1 MIVRSKFNSSFPLMF
16 HEREKR
22 KKRDSTDRWFNQVSC
37 VTFVLGIIF
46 VFFSFYFMLIRVLKE
61 RTTLRIAVCGGLR
74 RTRLGQLVFCLLERR
89 RAKPERS
96 PSSSSDVQGTTP
108 REDVACIN
116 SWSGPFRCSYNK
128 MFNVSSYIRASG
140 NSTWKYLVC
149 YTILISTIE
158 HLYHHMHRLMLPLYA
173 SYLSYRRSNGSKLR
187 LLYDRVRKMSNSK
200 SHSSRWHLWWIT
212 LYHWILV
219 TFCRIILCSLADCHL
234 MYWKD

>member
-1 MIVRSKFNSSFPLMF
+1 MIVRSKFNSSFPLVF
-16 HEREKR
+16 HAQRRKGKR
-22 KKRDSTDRWFNQVSC
+22 KKETQTTDDNQVSYSVC
-37 VTFVLGIIF
+37 ARYT
-46 VFFSFYFMLIRVLKE
+46 SFLSYFILIRVLKE

-140 NSTWKYLVC
+140 NSTWKYICYPIVC
-149 YTILISTIE
+149 YTILISSIE
-158 HLYHHMHRLMLPLYA
+158 HCIVVCIAWCYFCVFLI
-173 SYLSYRRSNGSKLR
+173 SCID
-187 LLYDRVRKMSNSK
+187 DRMAADFCHFTTMSVKCPTANLT
-200 SHSSRWHLWWIT
+200 WTDDI
-212 LYHWILV
+212 
-219 TFCRIILCSLADCHL
+219 FDE
-234 MYWKD
+234 

>member
-1 MIVRSKFNSSFPLMF
+1 MITKYHVA
-16 HEREKR
+16 
-22 KKRDSTDRWFNQVSC
+22 
-37 VTFVLGIIF
+37 FVLGILRVLFHFI
-46 VFFSFYFMLIRVLKE
+46 LIRVLKE

-140 NSTWKYLVC
+140 NSTWKYCLLHNSDINDW
-149 YTILISTIE
+149 TL
-158 HLYHHMHRLMLPLYA
+158 HHCVHRLILPLYA
-173 SYLSYRRSNGSKLR
+173 SYQSYRRSNDSRLR
-187 LLYDRVRKMSNSK
+187 PLYDRVRKMSNSK

-212 LYHWILV
+212 LYHWI
-219 TFCRIILCSLADCHL
+219 
-234 MYWKD
+234 

>member
-1 MIVRSKFNSSFPLMF
+1 MITKYHVA
-16 HEREKR
+16 
-22 KKRDSTDRWFNQVSC
+22 
-37 VTFVLGIIF
+37 FVLGILP
-46 VFFSFYFMLIRVLKE
+46 VLFYFILIRVLKE

-140 NSTWKYLVC
+140 NSTWKH
-149 YTILISTIE
+149 S
-158 HLYHHMHRLMLPLYA
+158 
-173 SYLSYRRSNGSKLR
+173 
-187 LLYDRVRKMSNSK
+187 LLHNSDIND
-200 SHSSRWHLWWIT
+200 WT
-212 LYHWILV
+212 LYHCIAWCYLCMLLISRIDDWMAAD
-219 TFCRIILCSLADCHL
+219 FCHFTTVSVKCPTANLTWADDIFD
-234 MYWKD
+234 K

>member
-1 MIVRSKFNSSFPLMF
+1 MITKYHIAFM
-16 HEREKR
+16 
-22 KKRDSTDRWFNQVSC
+22 
-37 VTFVLGIIF
+37 LGIFRIL
-46 VFFSFYFMLIRVLKE
+46 SYFILIRVLKE

-140 NSTWKYLVC
+140 NSTWKYNL
-149 YTILISTIE
+149 LHNSDIE
-158 HLYHHMHRLMLPLYA
+158 HRTYHWTLCHCMHRMMLPLCA
-173 SYLSYRRSNGSKLR
+173 SYQLYRQSNGSR
-187 LLYDRVRKMSNSK
+187 LLPLYDHVRKMSNSK
-200 SHSSRWHLWWIT
+200 SHLNRWHLWWIT
-212 LYHWILV
+212 LYHWI
-219 TFCRIILCSLADCHL
+219 
-234 MYWKD
+234 